1 MKKNKL
7 PKHLEESMANLK
19 FCIEHCGMNDEE
31 IEEMLKAID
40 KLKIARVQHFCEEFI
55 FMVEGTTPDENIKY
69 HCDDYFNIA
78 QFNSMYWEQKN
89 NFQ

>member
-7 PKHLEESMANLK
+7 PKHLEGTMANLK
-19 FCIEHCGMNDEE
+19 FCIEYCGMNDEE
-31 IEEMLKAID
+31 IEEKLKAID

-69 HCDDYFNIA
+69 NCDDYFNIA
-78 QFNSMYWEQKN
+78 EFNSMYWEQKN
-89 NFQ
+89 NFS

>member
-7 PKHLEESMANLK
+7 PKHLEGTMANLK

-40 KLKIARVQHFCEEFI
+40 KLKLARVQHFCEEFI
-55 FMVEGTTPDENIKY
+55 RNWWRMGN
-69 HCDDYFNIA
+69 
-78 QFNSMYWEQKN
+78 
-89 NFQ
+89 

>member
-69 HCDDYFNIA
+69 LHNVL
-78 QFNSMYWEQKN
+78 ER
-89 NFQ
+89 

>member
-40 KLKIARVQHFCEEFI
+40 KLKRVLNHSQVI
-55 FMVEGTTPDENIKY
+55 
-69 HCDDYFNIA
+69 DYL
-78 QFNSMYWEQKN
+78 
-89 NFQ
+89 